1 MFEKKIESEI
11 EYLDLNYKNN
21 LQMISTNIIGFDN
34 YNYDLDLE
42 QYFSIENNVLKP
54 LNNKLI
60 INKNLYIPKKYKI
73 IIDKKLDIILD
84 NSLILIES
92 DLLSKKNINIKL
104 IKNKLSGLIFSNNDV
119 KMGKLDIKDHKT

>member
-73 IIDKKLDIILD
+73 IIDKKLDII
-84 NSLILIES
+84 
-92 DLLSKKNINIKL
+92 
-104 IKNKLSGLIFSNNDV
+104 
-119 KMGKLDIKDHKT
+119 